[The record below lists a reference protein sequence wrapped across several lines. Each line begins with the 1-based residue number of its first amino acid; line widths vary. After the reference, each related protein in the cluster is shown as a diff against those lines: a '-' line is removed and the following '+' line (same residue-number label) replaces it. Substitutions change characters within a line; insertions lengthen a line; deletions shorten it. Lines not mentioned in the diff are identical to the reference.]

1 MIHPRSLDLHCAP
14 PAPAVHAHP
23 IRSGK
28 DGQRGTSAAF
38 PSLHHVI
45 NASSCRGGWRSASPR
60 SQPRSPRLRSPSDG
74 PADLIS
80 PSNGARGK
88 RPGAACARSPPG
100 RGREGRGEADKS

>member
-1 MIHPRSLDLHCAP
+1 MIHPRPLDLHCAP
-14 PAPAVHAHP
+14 PAPA
-23 IRSGK
+23 
-28 DGQRGTSAAF
+28 
-38 PSLHHVI
+38 
-45 NASSCRGGWRSASPR
+45 GGRSASPR